1 MIDQMIKH
9 LTKPY
14 QPSVIA
20 GEVSVRNITIK
31 ACDFKGVIKRVI
43 KIAYMPMLLVL
54 IGLLLLTKA
63 GATSIINATPSH
75 TSPLCF
81 ATAKQAYAYLLD
93 QQTNEKNT
101 HININ
106 TAHAS
111 ELMTL
116 DGVGV
121 KTAQAIVAYRKQM
134 GKFHSIDDLI
144 QVKGIGVKTLE
155 KNRHRLVV
163 AD

>member
-1 MIDQMIKH
+1 MIAKEESVRKAMIK
-9 LTKPY
+9 TC
-14 QPSVIA
+14 
-20 GEVSVRNITIK
+20 GFGRT
-31 ACDFKGVIKRVI
+31 I
-43 KIAYMPMLLVL
+43 KIADVLMLFVWLCV
-54 IGLLLLTKA
+54 LLLTVSLSAKA
-63 GATSIINATPSH
+63 NAANTINATPSH

-93 QQTNEKNT
+93 QQMSEKNAR
-101 HININ
+101 ININ

-121 KTAQAIVAYRKQM
+121 KTAQAIVAYRQQM
-134 GKFHSIDDLI
+134 GKFHSVDELV
-144 QVKGIGVKTLE
+144 QVKGIGAKTLE

>member
-1 MIDQMIKH
+1 M
-9 LTKPY
+9 
-14 QPSVIA
+14 
-20 GEVSVRNITIK
+20 RNITIK
-31 ACDFKGVIKRVI
+31 ACDFKRVIKRVI

-93 QQTNEKNT
+93 QQMSEKNAR
-101 HININ
+101 ININ

-116 DGVGV
+116 DGIGI
-121 KTAQAIVAYRKQM
+121 KTAQAIVAYRQQM
-134 GKFHSIDDLI
+134 GKFHSIDELI
-144 QVKGIGVKTLE
+144 QVKGIGAKTLE